1 MIDRF
6 STPVSDNSRLAAA
19 EDLFERGLPDQALEA
34 IDMLPISRFDAPS
47 TFLRARALMRLR
59 RYAEAQHWLQLGSS
73 VCERTADDRATFA
86 MLLGTIHT
94 RLDEPNR
101 AFAYFDE
108 ARRNGSTSQRAAIAY
123 YQAFAYLYVRDL
135 ENARAKL
142 ADALEPSKH
151 VTYPKALHLLGCI
164 EIVASN
170 PEKALRDFAR
180 AAEAYAVCETSDPYV
195 HAILTF
201 HTAQLQAELGVGEAD
216 ELRAAIGLVQWTP
229 DMRNEHIESLRYLA
243 KRYARQGDRAAA
255 LGHYRAVV
263 TMAGARSAW
272 TVLAQSDIASLLR
285 EAAEP
290 LGSGL
295 VLSQAIAIADGID
308 WSAVNHLAA
317 RAPLELALELARA
330 GDVADAKRF
339 KALYLSSRLEIERP
353 GITALASEHILRI
366 MERHLDALIAGAEGA
381 SGAEKSLVNVGV
393 EWEGVQYAF
402 RALEARHDALDLMQ
416 RIGLPRSVMS
426 KNAIAGSTGQTFLS
440 LREDQVLRRAVYGSA
455 QKEIADQLGFSESTV
470 KNTLARLYEL
480 FNVRGH
486 AELVSIVLRDEQLR
500 ARVLTTPGNRRDLSA
515 AAQETVVVA

>member
-1 MIDRF
+1 M
-6 STPVSDNSRLAAA
+6 SDNSRLAAA

-34 IDMLPISRFDAPS
+34 IDLLPIARFDAHS

-101 AFAYFDE
+101 AFAFFDQ
-108 ARRNGSTSQRAAIAY
+108 ARRNGSTSQRASIAY

-170 PEKALRDFAR
+170 SVKALRDFAR
-180 AAEAYAVCETSDPYV
+180 AAEAYADCETSDPYV

-216 ELRAAIGLVQWTP
+216 ELRDAIDIVRWTP
-229 DMRNEHIESLRYLA
+229 DLRDEHIESLRHLA

-255 LGHYRAVV
+255 LGHSRAVV
-263 TMAGARSAW
+263 AMAGAHSPW

-285 EAAEP
+285 EADEP

-295 VLSQAIAIADGID
+295 VLSQAVATADGID
-308 WSAVNHLAA
+308 WSTVNYLAA
-317 RAPLELALELARA
+317 RAPLELALVLARA
-330 GDVADAKRF
+330 GDVAAAKRF
-339 KALYLSSRLEIERP
+339 KALYLASRLDVERP
-353 GITALASEHILRI
+353 GVTALASEHILQI
-366 MERHLDALIAGAEGA
+366 IERHVDAMIAGAEGA
-381 SGAEKSLVNVGV
+381 AGAERSLANVSV
-393 EWEGVQYAF
+393 EWEGVQYTY

-426 KNAIAGSTGQTFLS
+426 ENAIAGSTGQTFLS

-455 QKEIADQLGFSESTV
+455 QKEIADQLGFSERTV

-480 FNVRGH
+480 FKVRGH
-486 AELVSIVLRDEQLR
+486 AELVSVVLRDEQLR
-500 ARVLTTPGNRRDLSA
+500 ARVLTTPGNRQDSNVA
-515 AAQETVVVA
+515 HETVVVA